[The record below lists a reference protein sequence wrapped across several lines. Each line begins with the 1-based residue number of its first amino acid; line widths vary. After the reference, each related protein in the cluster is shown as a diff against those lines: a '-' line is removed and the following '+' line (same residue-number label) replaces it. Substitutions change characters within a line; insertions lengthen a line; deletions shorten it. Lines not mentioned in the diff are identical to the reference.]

1 MKFILSAVLAMCA
14 SQATLAADVKAAAD
28 VEAAESKPSEASIRQ
43 LFETMHTAS
52 LIDNLMSQVEGTV
65 RGSMAQAVAGQKPNA
80 QQQKILEDMEHR
92 IFALVKEQLDWK
104 ELEPMMVDV
113 YRNTFSQREV
123 DGMLNFYRSDVG
135 QAVVTKLPTATQQ
148 SMAAMQGRMRSLTP
162 KIQQLER
169 DAAAQIKAA
178 GEVQKQPAP
187 RAGVPPPG
195 AQPTQPP
202 QQTH

>member
-14 SQATLAADVKAAAD
+14 CQATLAADVKAA
-28 VEAAESKPSEASIRQ
+28 ESKPSVASIKQ

-65 RGSMAQAVAGQKPNA
+65 RGSMAQAVTGQTPNA
-80 QQQKILEDMEHR
+80 QQQKILDDMEHK
-92 IFALVKEQLDWK
+92 IFALAKEQLDWK

-148 SMAAMQGRMRSLTP
+148 SMAAVQGRMRSLTP
-162 KIQQLER
+162 KIMQLER
-169 DAAAQIKAA
+169 DAAAQLKAA
-178 GEVQKQPAP
+178 GDAQPAP
-187 RAGVPPPG
+187 QPAPPSSPPPSR
-195 AQPTQPP
+195 
-202 QQTH
+202 